1 MAQHTL
7 TTPLGDEEIKQLRS
21 GDIVTITGK
30 IFTARDAA
38 HKKLIELINEGKELP
53 IELKGQIIY
62 YAGPAPAK
70 PGYVIGSVGPTT
82 SGRMDSYTIPLL
94 KLGLKGMIGKGVRS
108 EEVKKGLVTYG
119 AVYFAAVGGAA
130 ALLSKRVKSAKI
142 AAYPELGPEAIHEL
156 EVVEFPVY
164 VINDTYG
171 NDLYN
176 QGLHNFLK

>member
-1 MAQHTL
+1 MAQYNL
-7 TTPLGDEEIKQLRS
+7 TTPLGEEDVKQLSS
-21 GDIVTITGK
+21 GDIVSITGK

-38 HKKLIELINEGKELP
+38 HKKLIELVKEGKELP
-53 IELKGQIIY
+53 VNLKGQIIY

-82 SGRMDSYTIPLL
+82 SGRMDSYTLPLL

-108 EEVKKGLVTYG
+108 DEVIKGLQTYG

-130 ALLSKRVKSAKI
+130 ALLSKKVKSAI
-142 AAYPELGPEAIHEL
+142 VAAYPELGPEAIHEL
-156 EVVEFPVY
+156 EVVDFPVY
-164 VINDTYG
+164 VINDTHG

-176 QGLHNFLK
+176 QGLHKFVK

>member
-1 MAQHTL
+1 MAQHNL
-7 TTPLGDEEIKQLRS
+7 TTPLGEEEIKQLRS

-38 HKKLIELINEGKELP
+38 HKKLVELIREGKELP
-53 IELKGQIIY
+53 VNLKGQIIY
-62 YAGPAPAK
+62 YAGPAPAR

-94 KLGLKGMIGKGVRS
+94 ELGLKGMIGKGVRS

-130 ALLSKRVKSAKI
+130 ALLSKRVKSAKV

-156 EVVEFPVY
+156 EVEKFPVY
-164 VINDTYG
+164 VINDTFG

-176 QGLHNFLK
+176 QGLHNS